1 MCSLWCHKSSV
12 SPIQTKSRRLFAIAA
27 CQPKSLFLRMCIF
40 TLLSQICHF
49 GALFITCH
57 TFCLSLL
64 STSRIDSVSCQLGL
78 ISAGSHVLWNLYIFV
93 FLLYFQE
100 KSFVRFSF
108 SLSPCCYVYFLGR
121 FTPVTLQCSCQ
132 CKIFIQL
139 CNYNVGNSMSI

>member
-12 SPIQTKSRRLFAIAA
+12 SPNQTKSRRLFATAA
-27 CQPKSLFLRMCIF
+27 CQRKSLLRMCTF
-40 TLLSQICHF
+40 TLLSEICHF
-49 GALFITCH
+49 GALFVTCH

-64 STSRIDSVSCQLGL
+64 STSTTDSVLCQLGL
-78 ISAGSHVLWNLYIFV
+78 TSARSHVLWKFYIFV

-100 KSFVRFSF
+100 KSFMRFSF

-121 FTPVTLQCSCQ
+121 FTSITLQCSCQ

-139 CNYNVGNSMSI
+139 CNSNAGNSMSI